1 MKKNNFTNHFKEL
14 GWRVITTIILTL
26 TAVTTFT
33 AYAVFTEPT
42 SLPSVSNQDFS
53 KNILGANSADNDFDS
68 SSVTSNEDGS
78 IVELLEYIQSQ
89 L

>member
-1 MKKNNFTNHFKEL
+1 MHKNKFINRFKEL
-14 GWRVITTIILTL
+14 GWKVVTTIILTL

-42 SLPSVSNQDFS
+42 SLPSASNQDFS
-53 KNILGANSADNDFDS
+53 KNILGANNADNGFDS
-68 SSVTSNEDGS
+68 STVTSNEDGS
-78 IVELLEYIQSQ
+78 IMEILEYIQSQ